1 MVRINQSK
9 IGETPFQQLLGL
21 NPRIME
27 SWTLLGKV
35 LEKDGQLSV
44 ELKEQVRRTLAQRN
58 GCQYCK
64 AKGKPNPHI
73 VDERVLTAT
82 GFAEVFA
89 RLHGEIPDSVF
100 DVLRDVFSEKEI
112 SELIAFIC
120 FTTAQ
125 QNVGAVLQLEAE
137 A

>member
-9 IGETPFQQLLGL
+9 TGETPFQQLLGH
-21 NPRIME
+21 NPRIMK
-27 SWTLLGKV
+27 SWTLLGEA
-35 LEKDGQLSV
+35 LEKDGQLSK

-64 AKGKPNPHI
+64 AKGKPDPNM
-73 VDERVLTAT
+73 VDDRVLTAT

-89 RLHGEIPDSVF
+89 KSHGEIPDSVF
-100 DVLRDVFSEKEI
+100 NVLRDVFSEKEI

-125 QNVGAVLQLEAE
+125 QRFGAVLQLEAE